1 MSLWNRIVAI
11 FRPSR
16 AAMPSPP
23 RKAGT
28 PDLVDTAPL
37 RAEFAR
43 RAGAAR
49 PREAVEAGSAQ
60 SAGLERE
67 KNEDAI
73 LMLYGT
79 AFGEEALPEFG
90 LFCVADGAGGMG
102 HGEVASAIAVRA
114 VAHAVMEG
122 AFLSLL
128 DLEMVSGEQPIEQL
142 TRQAIERANEAVK
155 EGASGG
161 VTTLTA
167 AVMMNGV
174 LTIGHVGDSRA
185 YLVDGNSMSQVTRD
199 HSYAMRLVE
208 IGQLPP
214 EEAHDHPKRHKL
226 WNAIGQGANLRIDV
240 ESRPIPRSGYL
251 LLCSDGLWGEVPDET
266 LLATVAGSDEPNAT
280 CEALVRAANDAG
292 GADNISA
299 LLVAFPAA

>member
-1 MSLWNRIVAI
+1 MSLWNRIVGM
-11 FRPSR
+11 FRPTR
-16 AAMPSPP
+16 AAVPTPP
-23 RKAGT
+23 RKAGA
-28 PDLVDTAPL
+28 PDLVDPAPL

-43 RAGAAR
+43 RAGSAR

-60 SAGLERE
+60 SAGLERK

-73 LMLYGT
+73 LMVYGI

-102 HGEVASAIAVRA
+102 HGELASAIAVRT

-122 AFLSLL
+122 AFLSLM

-142 TRQAIERANEAVK
+142 TRQAIERANEAVRQ
-155 EGASGG
+155 GASGG

-174 LTIGHVGDSRA
+174 ITIGHVGDSRA
-185 YLVDGNSMSQVTRD
+185 YLLDGNAMSQVTRD

-208 IGQLPP
+208 IGQLPL

-226 WNAIGQGANLRIDV
+226 WNAIGQGPNLRIDV

-251 LLCSDGLWGEVPDET
+251 LLCSDGLWGEVPDAT

-299 LLVAFPAA
+299 LVVAFPAA

>member
-1 MSLWNRIVAI
+1 MSLWDRIISV
-11 FRPSR
+11 FRPAR
-16 AAMPSPP
+16 LPAAGAP
-23 RKAGT
+23 RKPGA

-37 RAEFAR
+37 RPEFAAR
-43 RAGAAR
+43 TGAVR
-49 PREAVEAGSAQ
+49 PREVIEAGSAQ

-102 HGEVASAIAVRA
+102 HGELASAIAVRTVAQA
-114 VAHAVMEG
+114 VLES

-128 DLEMVSGEQPIEQL
+128 NMEMVAGEQPIEQL
-142 TRQAIERANEAVK
+142 TRQAIERANEAVRQ
-155 EGASGG
+155 GASGG

-167 AVMMNGV
+167 AVVMNGI

-185 YLVDGNSMSQVTRD
+185 YLMDGNGLHQITRD

-208 IGQLPP
+208 IGQLPA

-226 WNAIGQGANLRIDV
+226 WNAIGQGANLRIDI
-240 ESRPIPRSGYL
+240 ETRPVPRSGYL
-251 LLCSDGLWGEVPDET
+251 LLCSDGLWGEVPDEAMRSALT
-266 LLATVAGSDEPNAT
+266 GSGEPNAT
-280 CEALVRAANDAG
+280 CEELVRAANDAG
-292 GADNISA
+292 GADNISV

>member
-1 MSLWNRIVAI
+1 MSLWNRIAGWL
-11 FRPSR
+11 RPAR
-16 AAMPSPP
+16 AAPSPG
-23 RKAGT
+23 RKVGA

-43 RAGAAR
+43 RVGAAR

-60 SAGLERE
+60 SPGLERE

-102 HGEVASAIAVRA
+102 HGELASSIAVRT
-114 VAHAVMEG
+114 VAHAVLEG
-122 AFLSLL
+122 AFLSLF

-142 TRQAIERANEAVK
+142 TRQAIERANQAVK
-155 EGASGG
+155 EGADGG

-185 YLVDGNSMSQVTRD
+185 YLVDGNQMSQITRD

-226 WNAIGQGANLRIDV
+226 WNAIGQGPNLRIDV

-251 LLCSDGLWGEVPDET
+251 LLCSDGLWGEVPQET
-266 LLATVAGSDEPNAT
+266 LLATVKGSDEPNAT

>member
-1 MSLWNRIVAI
+1 MNLWNRIAGL

-16 AAMPSPP
+16 AAAPGAP
-23 RKAGT
+23 RRPGA

-49 PREAVEAGSAQ
+49 PREAIEAGSAQ
-60 SAGLERE
+60 SPGLERE
-67 KNEDAI
+67 KNEDSI

-102 HGEVASAIAVRA
+102 HGELASAIAVRS
-114 VAHAVMEG
+114 VAQAILEG
-122 AFLSLL
+122 AFLSLM

-142 TRQAIERANEAVK
+142 TRQAIEQANQAVK
-155 EGASGG
+155 EGANGG

-174 LTIGHVGDSRA
+174 ITIGHVGDSRA
-185 YLVDGNSMSQVTRD
+185 YLVDGNKLDQVTRD

-214 EEAHDHPKRHKL
+214 EQAHDHPKRHKL
-226 WNAIGQGANLRIDV
+226 WNAIGQGPNLRIDV
-240 ESRPIPRSGYL
+240 ESRPIPRNGYL
-251 LLCSDGLWGEVPDET
+251 LLCSDGLWGEVPDDIM
-266 LLATVAGSDEPNAT
+266 LATVAGSDEPNAT